1 MEKYDEIEEYCEMI
15 IDNHNYE
22 DLKIGTKARNL
33 FYLIKGWYH
42 VPPFCCVNEME
53 GYTKEEL
60 EQYLEQHFSETKL
73 FSVRSSSLVEDGMDA
88 SFAGQFPT
96 FLRVKREEVYDI
108 VKKVLDFS
116 FDNKHEIYCREHGQS
131 NVQIQMTAIIQEMVE
146 ADYSGVLFTANPQGL
161 LNETVIVIG
170 KGTGDNVVEDKTE
183 TTTYYYNVT
192 DDIYYYEQEE
202 QAPTLSKELLQKLLN
217 AAQKVKA
224 LFGMECDMEFA
235 IKENTIYLLQ
245 ARPITTLHK
254 EESPIVLD
262 NSNIVESYPGIT
274 LPLTQSF
281 IREAYYKVFRRLLL
295 RLTKD
300 EKSVGN
306 MDEILRNMVDVANG
320 RVYYRISNWY
330 DVLLLLPFSNAII
343 PIWQEMMGVQN
354 KSVSSVK
361 KNHVSFWAKFKTS
374 VSFFSLLITIPKK
387 MRWLDQYFIEI
398 LTHFE
403 QLDIKDADSEVLL
416 GYYKELE
423 MMVTEQWDL
432 TLVNDMYAFL
442 FTGLLKGRLKKK
454 YPKEY
459 EIMTKQYIS
468 DIANIESLKP
478 IRSLIALSKEA
489 KTEQQLE
496 PLKLLSNND
505 EVEYYLQKD
514 TPFCMHIKEYINLY
528 GDRNIEE
535 LKLESRTFRTDP
547 LLLIQRI
554 VQYAEEDTEQDRKE
568 NSLPSP
574 KGIIGF
580 FARKAAIGIGNRER
594 SRMNRSRLYGMMRLL
609 MFRVGQ
615 NLAQKGILEEAR
627 DIFWLFYE
635 EIQQLSLTSAM
646 GKVSIAE
653 KKTALYI
660 QLKERKLQYK
670 KFEML
675 PAYSRLIFSDH
686 VFHKNPVR
694 MKEMEYEQGNG
705 SYNGVACS
713 GGIVE
718 GEVLVVEKPD
728 IQLNTKDKILVTK
741 MTDPGWVFLIADAK
755 GIVAEKGS
763 LLSHTAII
771 SRELRKTAVVGVPNI
786 TQILKNED
794 MIRVDGENGKVTI
807 LKRK

>member
-1 MEKYDEIEEYCEMI
+1 
-15 IDNHNYE
+15 
-22 DLKIGTKARNL
+22 
-33 FYLIKGWYH
+33 
-42 VPPFCCVNEME
+42 
-53 GYTKEEL
+53 
-60 EQYLEQHFSETKL
+60 
-73 FSVRSSSLVEDGMDA
+73 
-88 SFAGQFPT
+88 
-96 FLRVKREEVYDI
+96 
-108 VKKVLDFS
+108 
-116 FDNKHEIYCREHGQS
+116 
-131 NVQIQMTAIIQEMVE
+131 
-146 ADYSGVLFTANPQGL
+146 
-161 LNETVIVIG
+161 
-170 KGTGDNVVEDKTE
+170 
-183 TTTYYYNVT
+183 
-192 DDIYYYEQEE
+192 
-202 QAPTLSKELLQKLLN
+202 
-217 AAQKVKA
+217 
-224 LFGMECDMEFA
+224 
-235 IKENTIYLLQ
+235 
-245 ARPITTLHK
+245 
-254 EESPIVLD
+254 
-262 NSNIVESYPGIT
+262 
-274 LPLTQSF
+274 
-281 IREAYYKVFRRLLL
+281 
-295 RLTKD
+295 
-300 EKSVGN
+300 
-306 MDEILRNMVDVANG
+306 
-320 RVYYRISNWY
+320 
-330 DVLLLLPFSNAII
+330 
-343 PIWQEMMGVQN
+343 
-354 KSVSSVK
+354 
-361 KNHVSFWAKFKTS
+361 
-374 VSFFSLLITIPKK
+374 

-694 MKEMEYEQGNG
+694 MKEMEYEQ
-705 SYNGVACS
+705 
-713 GGIVE
+713 
-718 GEVLVVEKPD
+718 
-728 IQLNTKDKILVTK
+728 
-741 MTDPGWVFLIADAK
+741 
-755 GIVAEKGS
+755 
-763 LLSHTAII
+763 
-771 SRELRKTAVVGVPNI
+771 
-786 TQILKNED
+786 
-794 MIRVDGENGKVTI
+794 
-807 LKRK
+807 